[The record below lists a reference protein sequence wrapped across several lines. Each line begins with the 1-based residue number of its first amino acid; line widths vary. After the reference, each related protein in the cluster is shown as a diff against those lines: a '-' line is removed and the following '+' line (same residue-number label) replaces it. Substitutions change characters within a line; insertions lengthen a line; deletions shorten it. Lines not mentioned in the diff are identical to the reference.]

1 VINPPQSSIFAIGM
15 GEERAIVK
23 NGQIVIA
30 NIMSATITCD
40 HRAMN
45 GAKGAEL
52 IAAFK
57 RYIENPVAML
67 V

>member
-1 VINPPQSSIFAIGM
+1 M
-15 GEERAIVK
+15 GEQRAIVK
-23 NGQIVIA
+23 NDQIVIA
-30 NIMSATITCD
+30 NIMSVTITCD
-40 HRAMN
+40 HRAMD

-57 RYIENPVAML
+57 RFIENPVAML